1 MQNNYIV
8 RQINAFA
15 MQDGIVLGIFGL
27 TSLWVFKW
35 SFTMPFFSTL
45 FGVMLLGS
53 PALGLALTLRFRTRA
68 VGQTGGFSF
77 FHGFLHALFMGFYA
91 SIWVALGTFIYLQ
104 YFDHGTLFAAYEQS
118 LQTPQMAQ
126 YLNESGLMVS
136 LNTLTNGNGV
146 KGIGDI
152 MRNVGAAN
160 YAAISLYNSLI
171 IGPVIAAIIGL
182 IARRSTRRG
191 R

>member
-1 MQNNYIV
+1 
-8 RQINAFA
+8 
-15 MQDGIVLGIFGL
+15 
-27 TSLWVFKW
+27 
-35 SFTMPFFSTL
+35 
-45 FGVMLLGS
+45 
-53 PALGLALTLRFRTRA
+53 
-68 VGQTGGFSF
+68 
-77 FHGFLHALFMGFYA
+77 MGFYA

>member
-91 SIWVALGTFIYLQ
+91 SIWVALGTFIS
-104 YFDHGTLFAAYEQS
+104 AYEQS